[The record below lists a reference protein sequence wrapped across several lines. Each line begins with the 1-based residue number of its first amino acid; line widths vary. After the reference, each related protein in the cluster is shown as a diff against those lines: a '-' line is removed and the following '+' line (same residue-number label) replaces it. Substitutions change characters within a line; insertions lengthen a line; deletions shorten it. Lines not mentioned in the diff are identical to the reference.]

1 MTTEVIT
8 FYVVYIDHDITYSN
22 YHARNIIFFFKK
34 GDFIQFR
41 SIYWIFLKKE
51 KSFTCDDFLQT
62 MNVLTF
68 VSRKGHAKI
77 PNKVLIFEYYVLFLN
92 LINLHSY
99 ICIFCLVSFFLEIIS
114 SRFQISTIKS
124 SLQDVSL
131 IFFFCTTRLILIWQ
145 EIGYVYMSSCD

>member
-1 MTTEVIT
+1 MMLHIVTIMLVTLSFSSKKATSFNFVLFTEY
-8 FYVVYIDHDITYSN
+8 FY
-22 YHARNIIFFFKK
+22 
-34 GDFIQFR
+34 
-41 SIYWIFLKKE
+41 LE

-124 SLQDVSL
+124 SLQDASL
-131 IFFFCTTRLILIWQ
+131 VFFL
-145 EIGYVYMSSCD
+145 YY

>member
-8 FYVVYIDHDITYSN
+8 FYVVYIDHDVTYSN
-22 YHARNIIFFFKK
+22 YHARNIIFLFKKRRLHSISFYLLNIFKK
-34 GDFIQFR
+34 GKKLYLRWLSSDNECLNIRFKKR
-41 SIYWIFLKKE
+41 SCQNPEQSANIRILCSFLKFNK
-51 KSFTCDDFLQT
+51 FAFL
-62 MNVLTF
+62 
-68 VSRKGHAKI
+68 H
-77 PNKVLIFEYYVLFLN
+77 
-92 LINLHSY
+92 LH
-99 ICIFCLVSFFLEIIS
+99 LLEIIS